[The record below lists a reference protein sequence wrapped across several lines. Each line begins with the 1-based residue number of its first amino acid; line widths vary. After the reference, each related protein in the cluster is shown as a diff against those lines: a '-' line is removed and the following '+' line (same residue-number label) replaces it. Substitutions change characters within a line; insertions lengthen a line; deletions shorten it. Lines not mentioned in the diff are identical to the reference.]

1 MNPLLVLGAASGT
14 ILAGGLVW
22 LAFAFTRP
30 TTRPAAPPA
39 GPVARLAARVWNGG
53 KRNAADRRRYRTLA
67 AATLGVGVVVWL
79 VSGLPVLGLV
89 AASAVPGVPWL
100 LAAGTAERRAIAR
113 VEAIADWTRRLRDV
127 ASVGTG
133 LQSAIITSAEIAP
146 APIAGPVRAMAARL
160 QAGAHGP
167 HVLRRFAD
175 DIADPA
181 CDQVV
186 ATLLLHMADRGER
199 LGTVLSA
206 IARDTAKEVAMRK
219 EADAE
224 RASARFSI
232 RFMAGFAIV
241 VVVAATVAGDYMRP
255 YSSGVGQVVMATFA
269 AAFVAT
275 LYWVRALTR
284 PSPGPRMLRP
294 ATSDRAQS

>member
-1 MNPLLVLGAASGT
+1 MNPLLVWGVVSGT
-14 ILAGGLVW
+14 VLAGGLVW

-30 TTRPAAPPA
+30 TRLAPPT

-53 KRNAADRRRYRTLA
+53 NRSGAEQRRYRILV
-67 AATLGVGVVVWL
+67 AATLAVGIVAWVA
-79 VSGLPVLGLV
+79 SALPVLGLV
-89 AASAVPGVPWL
+89 AAAAVPGVPWL

-113 VEAIADWTRRLRDV
+113 VEAVADWTRRLRDV
-127 ASVGTG
+127 AGVGTG
-133 LQSAIITSAEIAP
+133 LQSAIITSADTAP

-160 QAGAHGP
+160 QAGADGP
-167 HVLRRFAD
+167 GALRRFAD

-181 CDQVV
+181 ADQVV
-186 ATLLLHMADRGER
+186 AALLLHLADRGER

-206 IARDTAKEVAMRK
+206 IAQATAKEVAMRK

-232 RFMAGFAIV
+232 RFMAGFAIL
-241 VVVAATVAGDYMRP
+241 VVVAAVLAGDYMAP
-255 YSSGVGQVVMATFA
+255 YATGVGQVVMAGFA
-269 AAFVAT
+269 AAFVGT

-284 PSPGPRMLRP
+284 PSQGPRMLRP
-294 ATSDRAQS
+294 VTDRAEP